1 MHPFYGGNLNV
12 RKKDF
17 ICVLTLTLRKP
28 LLLTQG
34 GVEMEYTVKK
44 LAQLAGV
51 SARTLRYYD
60 EIGLLKPER
69 VNSSGYRIYGPKQ
82 VDLLQQ
88 ILFYRELDV
97 DLETIMQLVTDDSFD
112 PVMAL
117 YEHRAHLLNKRARLD
132 RIIDTVERTIASK
145 KGAETMSDKDKFD
158 ALKEKRIADNEKAY
172 GEEIRQKY
180 GDKKVDESNAKLR
193 GFSKEQYEAMQAKEQ
208 EVFALL
214 KEALATNDPTSEA
227 ARKLAQAHKEW
238 LQFSWTSYSKEAHA
252 GVAQMYVDDER
263 FAAYYNKAV
272 PGGAVF
278 LRDAILAYLH

>member
-1 MHPFYGGNLNV
+1 
-12 RKKDF
+12 
-17 ICVLTLTLRKP
+17 
-28 LLLTQG
+28 
-34 GVEMEYTVKK
+34 MEYTVKK

-69 VNSSGYRIYGPKQ
+69 VNSSGYRIYGQKQ

-112 PVMAL
+112 PITAL
-117 YEHRAHLLNKRARLD
+117 YEHRAQLLNKRARLD

-158 ALKEKRIADNEKAY
+158 ALKEKRIADNEKTF

-180 GDKKVDESNAKLR
+180 GDKTVDESNAKFR
-193 GFSKEQYEAMQAKEQ
+193 GLSKEQYDAMQAKEQ

-214 KEALATNDPTSEA
+214 KEALATNDPTSET

-238 LQFSWTSYSKEAHA
+238 LQFSWASYSKEAHA
-252 GVAQMYVDDER
+252 GVAKMYVDDER

-278 LRDAILAYLH
+278 LRDAILAYLQ

>member
-1 MHPFYGGNLNV
+1 
-12 RKKDF
+12 
-17 ICVLTLTLRKP
+17 
-28 LLLTQG
+28 
-34 GVEMEYTVKK
+34 MEYTVKK

-97 DLETIMQLVTDDSFD
+97 HLETIMQLMTDDSFD
-112 PVMAL
+112 PITAL
-117 YEHRAHLLNKRARLD
+117 YEHRAQLLNKRARLD

-158 ALKEKRIADNEKAY
+158 ALKEKRIADNEKAF

-180 GDKKVDESNAKLR
+180 GDKTVEESNAKFR
-193 GFSKEQYEAMQAKEQ
+193 GLSKEQYDAMQAKEQ

-214 KEALATNDPTSEA
+214 KEALATNDPTSET
-227 ARKLAQAHKEW
+227 ARKLAQTHKEW
-238 LQFSWTSYSKEAHA
+238 LQFSWASYSKEAHA
-252 GVAQMYVDDER
+252 GVAKMYVDDER

-278 LRDAILAYLH
+278 LRDAILAYLQ

>member
-1 MHPFYGGNLNV
+1 
-12 RKKDF
+12 
-17 ICVLTLTLRKP
+17 
-28 LLLTQG
+28 
-34 GVEMEYTVKK
+34 MEYTVKK

-112 PVMAL
+112 PIMAL

-132 RIIDTVERTIASK
+132 RIIATVERTIASK

-214 KEALATNDPTSEA
+214 KEALATNDPTSET

-252 GVAQMYVDDER
+252 GVAKMYVDDER

>member
-1 MHPFYGGNLNV
+1 
-12 RKKDF
+12 
-17 ICVLTLTLRKP
+17 
-28 LLLTQG
+28 
-34 GVEMEYTVKK
+34 MEYTIKK

-112 PVMAL
+112 PIMAL

-132 RIIDTVERTIASK
+132 RIIATVERTIASK

-252 GVAQMYVDDER
+252 GVAKMYVDDER
-263 FAAYYNKAV
+263 FAAYYNKVV

-278 LRDAILAYLH
+278 LRDAILAYLQ